1 MQAENAPQLQG
12 PFSGVKFS
20 STSIPSTIKTELRTD
35 ITSMGGIFFDDL
47 MADVNVLIVGDHD
60 TEKYKFCAKRR
71 CDIKF
76 VKAEAIYTL
85 FDKWKQGED
94 FDSSILEQYI
104 SPVFDR
110 ISICMSRLS
119 NVEGELFNKAY
130 ISTLIKDNKGTPT
143 ESLLM
148 STSFVVTTE
157 KTGKRFEKALEWG
170 IPVVY
175 PRWVLD
181 SVRRGAILESTY
193 YDITKNDPTSMGE
206 GSCIVWDQVP
216 PGDFDLYDIS
226 NPVYVKSQQAY
237 RHSSIRQKYTTSVNS
252 GANNL
257 LSGLCFLTYG
267 FTEAQMAKLDQ
278 IITQKGGNLVDS
290 YENAVTHLLIP
301 SSMPFKA
308 VPGRLKQLIGTH
320 DMAVVNE
327 WFLDGSLFY
336 KQLKFDSWSIPR
348 NFTNLDLKLRISV
361 SGFSGVEFFHVSK
374 LIEVL
379 GCELV
384 EVFQPNCNLLAVN
397 LYSVG
402 LNKTNSPK
410 LFQYKYADI
419 LSCRP
424 HSQTS
429 NKSTKAKITAAKKWG
444 IPVISLAYLW
454 EISEQ
459 GKLPNLLDYRWCI
472 FGPRSSIPAH
482 NFIEYARGVN
492 GKGGDEDARGKNVKK
507 NEIVRDNEDNEKKNE
522 IVKENEDNVEE
533 NEYNMK
539 ENEDSVKEN
548 TTIAQNIE
556 DTPRIPSPK
565 KKTKR
570 KWPRLVGTA
579 LKSQLK
585 LGPLALPSFT
595 SKKSLLQGTF
605 SSSDLKDGGQEEKD
619 QKEADEP
626 QFPEIRYD
634 ISPVRT
640 KRRRRK

>member
-1 MQAENAPQLQG
+1 
-12 PFSGVKFS
+12 
-20 STSIPSTIKTELRTD
+20 
-35 ITSMGGIFFDDL
+35 

-157 KTGKRFEKALEWG
+157 KAGKRFEKALEWG
-170 IPVVY
+170 IPVVH

-193 YDITKNDPTSMGE
+193 YDITKNDPGSMGE

-216 PGDFDLYDIS
+216 PGEFDLYDTS

-267 FTEAQMAKLDQ
+267 FTEAQMAKLGE

-308 VPGRLKQLIGTH
+308 VPGRLKQLISTH

-327 WFLDGSLFY
+327 WFLDRSLFY

-384 EVFQPNCNLLAVN
+384 EVFQPDCNLLAVN

-402 LNKTNSPK
+402 LNKSNSPK

-429 NKSTKAKITAAKKWG
+429 NKSTKAKINAAKKWG

-482 NFIEYARGVN
+482 NFIEYAHGVN
-492 GKGGDEDARGKNVKK
+492 GKREDEDARVNDVKK
-507 NEIVRDNEDNEKKNE
+507 NEIVR
-522 IVKENEDNVEE
+522 ENEDNV
-533 NEYNMK
+533 K
-539 ENEDSVKEN
+539 ENGIVKEN
-548 TTIAQNIE
+548 GDNVKQNEDNLKKNTTTAQNVE

-595 SKKSLLQGTF
+595 SKKSLLQGAF
-605 SSSDLKDGGQEEKD
+605 SSTDLKDGGQEEKGQKEKD
-619 QKEADEP
+619 QKEADES
-626 QFPEIRYD
+626 QVPEIRYD
-634 ISPVRT
+634 ISPVRA

>member
-20 STSIPSTIKTELRTD
+20 STSIPSTIKKELRTD

-157 KTGKRFEKALEWG
+157 KAGKRFEKALEWG
-170 IPVVY
+170 IPVVH

-193 YDITKNDPTSMGE
+193 YDITKNDPGSMGE

-216 PGDFDLYDIS
+216 PGEFDLYDTS

-267 FTEAQMAKLDQ
+267 FTEAQMAKLGE

-308 VPGRLKQLIGTH
+308 VPGRLKQLISTH

-327 WFLDGSLFY
+327 WFLDRSLFY

-384 EVFQPNCNLLAVN
+384 EVFQPDCNLLAVN

-402 LNKTNSPK
+402 LNKSNSPK

-429 NKSTKAKITAAKKWG
+429 NKSTKAKINAAKKWG

-482 NFIEYARGVN
+482 NFIEYAHGVN
-492 GKGGDEDARGKNVKK
+492 GKREDEDARVNDVKK
-507 NEIVRDNEDNEKKNE
+507 NEIVR
-522 IVKENEDNVEE
+522 ENEDNV
-533 NEYNMK
+533 K
-539 ENEDSVKEN
+539 ENGIVKEN
-548 TTIAQNIE
+548 GDNVKQNEDNLKKNTTTAQNVE

-595 SKKSLLQGTF
+595 SKKSLLQGAF
-605 SSSDLKDGGQEEKD
+605 SSTDLKDGGQEEKGQKEKD
-619 QKEADEP
+619 QKEADES
-626 QFPEIRYD
+626 QVPEIRYD
-634 ISPVRT
+634 ISPVRA

>member
-20 STSIPSTIKTELRTD
+20 STSIPSTIKKELRTD

-157 KTGKRFEKALEWG
+157 KAGKRFEKALEWG
-170 IPVVY
+170 IPVVH

-193 YDITKNDPTSMGE
+193 YDITKNDPGSMGE

-216 PGDFDLYDIS
+216 PGEFDLYDTS

-267 FTEAQMAKLDQ
+267 FTEAQMAKLGE

-308 VPGRLKQLIGTH
+308 VPGRLKQLISTH

-327 WFLDGSLFY
+327 WFLDRSLFY

-384 EVFQPNCNLLAVN
+384 EVFQPDCNLLAVN

-402 LNKTNSPK
+402 LNKSNSPK

-429 NKSTKAKITAAKKWG
+429 NKSTKAKINAAKKWG

-482 NFIEYARGVN
+482 NFIEYAHGVN
-492 GKGGDEDARGKNVKK
+492 GKREDEDARVNDMKK
-507 NEIVRDNEDNEKKNE
+507 NEIVR
-522 IVKENEDNVEE
+522 ENEDNV
-533 NEYNMK
+533 K
-539 ENEDSVKEN
+539 ENGIVKEN
-548 TTIAQNIE
+548 GDNVKQNEDNLKKNTTTAQNVE

-595 SKKSLLQGTF
+595 SKKSLLQGAF
-605 SSSDLKDGGQEEKD
+605 SSTDLKDGGQEEKGQKEKD
-619 QKEADEP
+619 QKEADES
-626 QFPEIRYD
+626 QVPEIRYD
-634 ISPVRT
+634 ISPVRA